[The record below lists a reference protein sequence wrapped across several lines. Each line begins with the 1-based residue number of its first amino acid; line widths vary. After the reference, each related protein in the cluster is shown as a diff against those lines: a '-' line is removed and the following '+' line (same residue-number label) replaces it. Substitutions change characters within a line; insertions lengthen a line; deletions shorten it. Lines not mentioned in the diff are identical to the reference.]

1 MATLHVRS
9 IPDTLYEQIKELAAT
24 ENQSLSAEVVM
35 LLRRAVDGQQR
46 RANQQHIIE
55 TMRRRRFVPRTGMPD
70 SVMLLREDRE
80 R

>member
-9 IPDTLYEQIKELAAT
+9 IPDVLYEQLKALAAT

-46 RANQQHIIE
+46 RANQQIIIE
-55 TMRRRRFVPRTGMPD
+55 KMRRRRFVPQTNMPD

>member
-9 IPDTLYEQIKELAAT
+9 VPDALYEQIKALAAT

-35 LLRRAVDGQQR
+35 LLRRAVEGQQR
-46 RANQQHIIE
+46 RANQQHSIE
-55 TMRRRRFVPRTGMPD
+55 KMRRRRFVPLPDMPD